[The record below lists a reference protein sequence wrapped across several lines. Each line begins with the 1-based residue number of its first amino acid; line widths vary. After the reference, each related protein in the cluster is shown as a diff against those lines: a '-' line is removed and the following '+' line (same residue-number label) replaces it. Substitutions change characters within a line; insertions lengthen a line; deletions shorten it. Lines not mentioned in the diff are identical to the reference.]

1 MRFLSTLIADE
12 KHKTDKMAWLTRFKR
27 AITCTAVPVELL
39 TDDDEPICPTW
50 SDAERNAD
58 DMIVAKAACDRF
70 EVQIRGTK
78 CAYIMRLEKLAAE
91 AEAKPTR
98 FAVARQNL
106 ESFANKGGFQME
118 LLF

>member
-27 AITCTAVPVELL
+27 AITCTAVPVEVL
-39 TDDDEPICPTW
+39 TDDEPICPTW
-50 SDAERNAD
+50 SDAERKAD
-58 DMIVAKAACDRF
+58 DMSVAKAARDRL
-70 EVQIRGTK
+70 EAQIRGTK